1 MWKPKV
7 AKRAKAMWTAGDSAS
22 IIAAALG
29 VTRNA
34 VLGKAFRE
42 DWPHPATKRCLPSSK
57 IWTLE
62 AIKTAKRMWVAGD
75 GATAIARVLGVA
87 HSSTVFRKAR
97 REEWPRLISIKTRKQ
112 AVRQLVRLK
121 ARRAARRS
129 RVELG
134 RSVMTW
140 RKRRGTNG
148 IAIHS

>member
-42 DWPHPATKRCLPSSK
+42 DWPHPAKKRCLPSSK

-75 GATAIARVLGVA
+75 GAPAIARVLGVA
-87 HSSTVFRKAR
+87 HSTVFRKAQ
-97 REEWPRLISIKTRKQ
+97 REKWPRPISIEAQ
-112 AVRQLVRLK
+112 RQVERLAQLK
-121 ARRAARRS
+121 AARETKALLKAARES
-129 RVELG
+129 NLA
-134 RSVMTW
+134 
-140 RKRRGTNG
+140 NG
-148 IAIHS
+148 G